1 MNSAAKSSQTKILQL
16 FCKYRPASSIDEAQ
30 PKFQEQQLQQKSNIE
45 LKIVGIIIII
55 REVLATHSLTHYY
68 WLKFIKNYKITRKV
82 H

>member
-55 REVLATHSLTHYY
+55 IIIEILATHSRTHS
-68 WLKFIKNYKITRKV
+68 LLLVKIC
-82 H
+82 